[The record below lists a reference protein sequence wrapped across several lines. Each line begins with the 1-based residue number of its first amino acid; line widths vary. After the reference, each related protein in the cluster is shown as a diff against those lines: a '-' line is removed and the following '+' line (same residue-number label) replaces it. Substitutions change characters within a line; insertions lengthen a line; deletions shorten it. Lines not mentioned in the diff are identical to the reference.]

1 MRRPFRVSTGLA
13 LALAFASMSHA
24 APPIKDA
31 FCKAPERAIHT
42 CDLSGGRHVAICLG
56 PNSASYVFGRT
67 GKAPELTLQAPK
79 TPAWL
84 VAHAGTGADDSHYIF
99 RNGRT
104 AYLVSDYHYFDDP
117 EGRESSVVVRDGK
130 KTLATLPCKRSSIR
144 HEDGVDPSDVLE
156 LISDT
161 DAEAQFGPLHD

>member
-1 MRRPFRVSTGLA
+1 MA
-13 LALAFASMSHA
+13 QAAS
-24 APPIKDA
+24 PIKDA

-42 CDLSGGRHVAICLG
+42 CDFAGGKHVAICLG
-56 PNSASYVFGRT
+56 PKSASYVFGRA
-67 GKAPELTLQAPK
+67 GKAPELNLQSSKA
-79 TPAWL
+79 PAWL

-104 AYLVSDYHYFDDP
+104 TYLVSDYYFFGDP
-117 EGRESSVVVRDGK
+117 KGRESAVVVRERK

-144 HEDGVDPSDVLE
+144 HEDGGDPSGVLE

-161 DAEAQFGPLHD
+161 DAEAKFGPLHD